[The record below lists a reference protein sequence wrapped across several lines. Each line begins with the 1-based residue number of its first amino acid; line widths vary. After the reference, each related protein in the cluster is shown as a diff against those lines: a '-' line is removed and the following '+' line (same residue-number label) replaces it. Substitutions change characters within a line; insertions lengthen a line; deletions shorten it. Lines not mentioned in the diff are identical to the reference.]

1 MITQTNKK
9 ATVTITLEYDLE
21 SLRFI
26 LGEDFPESEF
36 TERVEEQV
44 STDLLDYIRSHALD
58 DWADLKIEEL

>member
-26 LGEDFPESEF
+26 LGEAFPESEF
-36 TERVEEQV
+36 KERVEEQV
-44 STDLLDYIRSHALD
+44 STDLLEYVRSHALD
-58 DWADLKIEEL
+58 DWADLQIEEL